1 SGTVTAVVNIVH
13 PYIGDLKVQLISPS
27 GQISTLHNRTG
38 AGTDNI
44 NKSYTVDMTGVE
56 SSGVWKLKA
65 VDAARGDAGYIDSWE
80 LKFQ

>member
-1 SGTVTAVVNIVH
+1 VVNIVH

-27 GQISTLHNRTG
+27 GQTSTLHNRTG
-38 AGTDNI
+38 SGTDNI

-65 VDAARGDAGYIDSWE
+65 VDSGRGDVGYIDSWE